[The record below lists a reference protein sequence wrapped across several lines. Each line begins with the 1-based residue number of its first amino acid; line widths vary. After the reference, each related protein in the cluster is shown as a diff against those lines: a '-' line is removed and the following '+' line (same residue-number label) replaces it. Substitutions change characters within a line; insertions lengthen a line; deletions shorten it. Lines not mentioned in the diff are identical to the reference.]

1 MCISVVIQ
9 NGAIFCVII
18 DSKKF
23 STELTCRITV
33 LFVEHRSNS
42 SMVEP
47 REILL
52 TKARFILPVNAIPVL
67 TSHGSRFQHSSTGAN
82 HSLRICDVKI
92 CIAIPKNKGISSYY
106 WPKKYDRA
114 ISPLHNYTRVPCLIL
129 AWLCNPTKLH
139 MWKVIFIYLTWQSS
153 GSRSW
158 IQNGPSRSRPP
169 RLDGPACRIWT
180 GLYHSWWCLLPAPRS
195 EVSFPC
201 EAHLRPMPRSHEA
214 GHRAIGSWPK
224 WPESSTCLCTSGK
237 KNTKKN

>member
-1 MCISVVIQ
+1 MSQIEHNFEIISLFFVDSRQMCISVVIQ

-92 CIAIPKNKGISSYY
+92 CIAF
-106 WPKKYDRA
+106 A
-114 ISPLHNYTRVPCLIL
+114 
-129 AWLCNPTKLH
+129 
-139 MWKVIFIYLTWQSS
+139 
-153 GSRSW
+153 GSMN
-158 IQNGPSRSRPP
+158 Q
-169 RLDGPACRIWT
+169 A
-180 GLYHSWWCLLPAPRS
+180 
-195 EVSFPC
+195 
-201 EAHLRPMPRSHEA
+201 
-214 GHRAIGSWPK
+214 
-224 WPESSTCLCTSGK
+224 STCF
-237 KNTKKN
+237 